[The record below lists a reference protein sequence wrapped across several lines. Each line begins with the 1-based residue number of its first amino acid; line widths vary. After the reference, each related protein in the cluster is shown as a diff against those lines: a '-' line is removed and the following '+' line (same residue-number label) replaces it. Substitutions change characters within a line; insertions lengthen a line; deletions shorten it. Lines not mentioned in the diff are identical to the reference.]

1 MEWLSI
7 DILIFHNLE
16 WRFWNCFVMLGWWR
30 VAISVDDKMDNCLP
44 AGGVGKLMNVCF
56 HIINLYCSMS
66 PRFLQES
73 SKKRRSPKHLPCRT
87 MLSILGFLWFNSWPV
102 LPDLVSCSRPN
113 GPNLVFYGP
122 GNVWWSSG
130 APTIAHHCNNAP
142 LGNKICNLTT
152 WLVSFDW
159 FGFWPVMSVN
169 FWNYQKILRYVRVCN
184 FFG

>member
-1 MEWLSI
+1 MK
-7 DILIFHNLE
+7 ILKLFCNVEL
-16 WRFWNCFVMLGWWR
+16 
-30 VAISVDDKMDNCLP
+30 ISVDDKMDNCLP

-87 MLSILGFLWFNSWPV
+87 MLSILSIACFLWFNSWPV

-142 LGNKICNLTT
+142 LRNIKYATLRHGRFPSIG
-152 WLVSFDW
+152 LVSD
-159 FGFWPVMSVN
+159 
-169 FWNYQKILRYVRVCN
+169 QLCQ
-184 FFG
+184 